1 MNINRMET
9 VSQEIFLEYLKEH
22 FLDHM
27 SASFLER
34 EPSVEMKEGA
44 LYVNALGANQA
55 STPKVLLNGLY
66 NHYAKSNESLDVFVE
81 HIARGYEE
89 RFYAVMQPEPLD
101 IDEKHTEREDH
112 AVDFPDW
119 QDRVFLAVTGIAQ
132 NKEFL
137 SQMPYLKKGDY
148 AIFCQIGLG
157 DKNMS
162 GCYDSCITVTNKLF
176 EAWNIEVN
184 RLMDVAAANSQ
195 IMFPGEL
202 RSISAYDSGGHFN
215 SFANR
220 VFVLSNKY
228 HFNGSAALFYQP
240 EIFWNMSAAI
250 GEKNFVLFP
259 SGYNEILCLTID
271 RSNEWKDYQTLFDSF
286 RNIIGSDRGLGSKI
300 LLMDCEKKSIRQL
313 DGAVYSPELF
323 PQKRAIPMRKM

>member
-1 MNINRMET
+1 MNINIMET

-44 LYVNALGANQA
+44 LYVNALGANRA

-66 NHYAKSNESLDVFVE
+66 NHYVKSNESLDVFVE

-89 RFYAVMQPEPLD
+89 RF
-101 IDEKHTEREDH
+101 R
-112 AVDFPDW
+112 AVDFPDWQDW

-176 EAWNIEVN
+176 EAWHIEVN
-184 RLMDVAAANSQ
+184 RLMDVASTNSQ

-215 SFANR
+215 SLANR

-240 EIFWNMSAAI
+240 EILWNMSAAI

-286 RNIIGSDRGLGSKI
+286 RNVIGSDRGLGSKI
-300 LLMDCEKKSIRQL
+300 LLMDCEKKSIRQM

>member
-1 MNINRMET
+1 M
-9 VSQEIFLEYLKEH
+9 EYLKEH

-34 EPSVEMKEGA
+34 EPSVEIKEGA
-44 LYVNALGANQA
+44 LYVNVLGADRA

-66 NHYAKSNESLDVFVE
+66 DRYTKLNESLDVFVDY
-81 HIARGYEE
+81 IARGYED
-89 RFYAVMQPEPLD
+89 RFYTVVTLEPLD
-101 IDEKHTEREDH
+101 TKEKQSPIAKEKH
-112 AVDFPDW
+112 AIDFPDW
-119 QDRVFLAVTGIAQ
+119 QERVFLAVIGMAQ
-132 NKEFL
+132 NKEYL
-137 SQMPYLKKGDY
+137 SQIPHVKKGDY

-162 GCYDSCITVTNKLF
+162 GCYDSCITVTNKMF
-176 EAWNIEVN
+176 ESWNIDVN
-184 RLMDVAAANSQ
+184 QMMDAAATNSQ

-202 RSISAYDSGGHFN
+202 RSISAYDSGEHFN
-215 SFANR
+215 FFTNR

-228 HFNGSAALFYQP
+228 HFNGAAALFYQP
-240 EIFWNMSAAI
+240 EILWNMSAAI

-259 SGYNEILCLTID
+259 SGYNEILCLAID
-271 RSNEWKDYQTLFDSF
+271 RENEWKDYQTLFDSF
-286 RNIIGSDRGLGSKI
+286 RNVNGFDRGLGSKI

-323 PQKRAIPMRKM
+323 SQKRAIPMRRK

>member
-1 MNINRMET
+1 MNTMET
-9 VSQEIFLEYLKEH
+9 VSQETFLDYLEEH

-34 EPSVEMKEGA
+34 EPSVEIKEGA
-44 LYVNALGANQA
+44 LYVNVSGVERA

-66 NHYAKSNESLDVFVE
+66 DHFTKSNEPLDVFVE
-81 HIARGYEE
+81 HIALGYEE
-89 RFYAVMQPEPLD
+89 RFHTVVQLESLD
-101 IDEKHTEREDH
+101 ADEKHPVREDH
-112 AVDFPDW
+112 AVSFPDW
-119 QDRVFLAVTGIAQ
+119 QDRVFLAVTGTAQ
-132 NKEFL
+132 NKKSL
-137 SQMPYLKKGDY
+137 SQMPYVKKGDY

-176 EAWNIEVN
+176 EAWHIDVN
-184 RLMDVAAANSQ
+184 QLMDAATTNSQ

-202 RSISAYDSGGHFN
+202 RSISVYDRGDNFHFL
-215 SFANR
+215 ANR

-228 HFNGSAALFYQP
+228 HFNGAAALFYQP
-240 EIFWNMSAAI
+240 EILWNMSAAI

-259 SGYNEILCLTID
+259 SGYNEILCLAID
-271 RSNEWKDYQTLFDSF
+271 RENEWKDYQTLFDSF
-286 RNIIGSDRGLGSKI
+286 RNVNGFDRGLGSKI

-323 PQKRAIPMRKM
+323 SQKRAIPTRKM